1 MKDHR
6 LWLKR
11 RELLIYIAIFLYS
24 VALFLKRVNLPINQ
38 NLLNK
43 TMMLGTLIALANII
57 FDRKMNPKQ
66 WILTAVIELLLLV
79 DSLPT
84 GNHELF
90 YLFII
95 IRSCRNLEK
104 RALMKYIFGIVL
116 IMTLL
121 TGYLTCLGIV
131 KNDVFILNETR
142 VRYGL
147 GYNVWSILPFQLFY
161 VFVPDAKKGI
171 YMENRCYDSNG
182 VCNWRSNGYLIVKYA
197 YGFRAALFVCNT
209 ICSHQKME

>member
-66 WILTAVIELLLLV
+66 WILTAVIGLLLLV
-79 DSLPT
+79 DSLRQEIMSCFICLLLS
-84 GNHELF
+84 GAVEILKKEL
-90 YLFII
+90 
-95 IRSCRNLEK
+95 
-104 RALMKYIFGIVL
+104 
-116 IMTLL
+116 
-121 TGYLTCLGIV
+121 
-131 KNDVFILNETR
+131 
-142 VRYGL
+142 
-147 GYNVWSILPFQLFY
+147 
-161 VFVPDAKKGI
+161 
-171 YMENRCYDSNG
+171 
-182 VCNWRSNGYLIVKYA
+182 
-197 YGFRAALFVCNT
+197 
-209 ICSHQKME
+209 

>member
-66 WILTAVIELLLLV
+66 WILTAVIGLLLLV

-95 IRSCRNLEK
+95 IWSCRNLEK

-147 GYNVWSILPFQLFY
+147 GYNVWSILPFQF
-161 VFVPDAKKGI
+161 
-171 YMENRCYDSNG
+171 
-182 VCNWRSNGYLIVKYA
+182 
-197 YGFRAALFVCNT
+197 
-209 ICSHQKME
+209 